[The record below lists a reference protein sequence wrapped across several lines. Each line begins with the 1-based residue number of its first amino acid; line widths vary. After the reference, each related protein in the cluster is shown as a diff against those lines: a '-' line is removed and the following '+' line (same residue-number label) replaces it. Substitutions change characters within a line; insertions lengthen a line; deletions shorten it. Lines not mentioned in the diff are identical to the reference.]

1 MACPLLFWTRKDC
14 QMALGVVAAAV
25 VAPWSIWLPEP
36 LTRGLVHGTY
46 LTRVSATAVGRL
58 GTDASEASEDS
69 DGGGLCVVAAAV
81 VAPWPI
87 WLPGP
92 LTRGL
97 VHDTYLTRVSA
108 TAIGRLGTDASEASE
123 DGGG

>member
-1 MACPLLFWTRKDC
+1 M
-14 QMALGVVAAAV
+14 
-25 VAPWSIWLPEP
+25 
-36 LTRGLVHGTY
+36 HGAY
-46 LTRVSATAVGRL
+46 LTRVSATAIGRL
-58 GTDASEASEDS
+58 GTSEASEDS

-87 WLPGP
+87 WLPEP
-92 LTRGL
+92 LIRGL